1 MPAPKTLHRVFFLA
15 GFVVLID
22 VAALILALVGNASCE
37 DVAAARHEDAAS
49 ADTRGRQ
56 APARREAPPISAEP
70 ARATLAS
77 HARPVEPLATSFDP
91 DGHQVRRFER
101 VSRALE
107 LLRFPPDS
115 QPLRADMLDV
125 LRPGARYETPVPLAG
140 GLALLFTANTYAVS
154 AGRPIVAT
162 LEVFR
167 ESGARDRRPVPVQIR
182 SCKLARFAQPE
193 YLPLSATL
201 SLNDDGRDADVSAGD
216 GIYTVSL
223 VPSALPELAS
233 YNGLLRLDVEL
244 GRGAGARRV
253 EGDASPARAAL
264 DFRLTSA
271 PPAAF
276 VGIAGERLTNDGL
289 ELVAELEVREAGRYF
304 VQGLLFD
311 SSDRPLGIA
320 VARPSLEVGRAMVP
334 LLYWGLLFHEA
345 NAVGSFTFRT
355 LTGHRLPDA
364 GEADRTDIASWE
376 GSYRTRSYAL
386 GEFSEKEHESAAKS
400 RKVQALVDLAAQS
413 PKRAAPTE

>member
-1 MPAPKTLHRVFFLA
+1 MPAPRTLHRVFFLA
-15 GFVVLID
+15 AFVVLID
-22 VAALILALVGNASCE
+22 VAALVVALVGNASCD
-37 DVAAARHEDAAS
+37 DVVAARHEGGASVETAAPQAS
-49 ADTRGRQ
+49 ARHAAGPIAAERIRARASSQ
-56 APARREAPPISAEP
+56 AP
-70 ARATLAS
+70 
-77 HARPVEPLATSFDP
+77 PVEPLATTFDP
-91 DGHQVRRFER
+91 DGRQVRRFER

-125 LRPGARYETPVPLAG
+125 LRPGARYETPVPLGG

-154 AGRPIVAT
+154 AGSPIVAT

-167 ESGARDRRPVPVQIR
+167 ESGARERRPVPLEIR
-182 SCKLARFAQPE
+182 TCNLARFAQPDFV
-193 YLPLSATL
+193 PVAAAL
-201 SLNDDGRDADVSAGD
+201 SLRDDGRDRDMAAGD
-216 GIYTVSL
+216 GIYTVTL

-244 GRGAGARRV
+244 LV
-253 EGDASPARAAL
+253 EGEASPLRAAL

-276 VGIAGERLTNDGL
+276 VGVAGERLTSDVL
-289 ELVAELEVREAGRYF
+289 ELVVELEVREAGRYF

-355 LTGHRLPDA
+355 LTGHRLPGA
-364 GEADRTDIASWE
+364 GEADRSDIASWE

-386 GEFSEKEHESAAKS
+386 RDFSEKEHESAAKS
-400 RKVQALVDLAAQS
+400 RKLQALVDLAAQS
-413 PKRAAPTE
+413 PMRAPPSE